1 MCVVPTCV
9 QYEKHE
15 WNRANECYSLDLHSS
30 VDSKSLIVK
39 LCTFL
44 LYLEE
49 ASRGG
54 EDENVVAF

>member
-1 MCVVPTCV
+1 MCVLPTCV

-30 VDSKSLIVK
+30 VESISLIVK
-39 LCTFL
+39 LRT
-44 LYLEE
+44 YLE
-49 ASRGG
+49 SGG